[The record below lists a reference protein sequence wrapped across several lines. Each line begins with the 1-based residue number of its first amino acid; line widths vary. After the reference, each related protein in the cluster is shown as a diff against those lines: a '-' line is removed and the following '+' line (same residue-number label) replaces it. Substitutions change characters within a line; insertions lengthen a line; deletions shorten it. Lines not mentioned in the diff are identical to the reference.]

1 VGGAR
6 RIVTAFRRTPFA
18 KGKEEGMRQHVIACA
33 LAASAS
39 LGASAAIPPAYRA
52 HLPPAQV
59 SPGGIEYLTG
69 GKTPEAADA
78 VKRAAQEYPLELVF
92 VEQDG
97 AAKRALY
104 DNPVVIRDARGDVV
118 FAGRTDG
125 PYFLARLPEGDYTVT
140 THWDAW
146 TFTKPVTVGAD
157 RSRVVF
163 DWKKLAHANVVSTS
177 ASG

>member
-1 VGGAR
+1 
-6 RIVTAFRRTPFA
+6 
-18 KGKEEGMRQHVIACA
+18 MRQHVIAGA
-33 LAASAS
+33 LAASAA
-39 LGASAAIPPAYRA
+39 LGASAAIPPAYQA

-59 SPGGIEYLTG
+59 SAGGIEYLTG
-69 GKTPEAADA
+69 GKTPETANA

-92 VEQDG
+92 VEHDG
-97 AAKRALY
+97 NAKRALY
-104 DNPVVIRDARGDVV
+104 DNPVVIRDARGEVV
-118 FAGRTDG
+118 FAGRSDG

-163 DWKKLAHANVVSTS
+163 DWKKLARTKVVSRR
-177 ASG
+177 ANG

>member
-1 VGGAR
+1 MMKSRLGHGICSA
-6 RIVTAFRRTPFA
+6 
-18 KGKEEGMRQHVIACA
+18 M
-33 LAASAS
+33 AASA
-39 LGASAAIPPAYRA
+39 AMAATAAIPPAYQA

-97 AAKRALY
+97 GAKRALY
-104 DNPVVIRDARGDVV
+104 DNPVVIRDARGEVV

-146 TFTKPVTVGAD
+146 TFTNPVTVGAG

-163 DWKKLAHANVVSTS
+163 DWRKLARTNAVPASAN
-177 ASG
+177 G